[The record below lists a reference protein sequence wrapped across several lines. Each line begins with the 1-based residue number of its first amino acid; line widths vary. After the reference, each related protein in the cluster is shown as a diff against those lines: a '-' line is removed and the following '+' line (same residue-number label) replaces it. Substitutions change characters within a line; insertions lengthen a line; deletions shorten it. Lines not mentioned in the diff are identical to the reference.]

1 MSELFIEVTELNFK
15 DKVLNSR
22 KPVLV
27 DFWASWCGPC
37 QNMAYVI
44 SSLALQFGDEMIF
57 AKCNVDENQDLVNQ
71 YDIQSMPRMLI
82 FNNGKI
88 VESFE
93 SIDGVISQE
102 RLVEGIETVLATKH
116 PGGVDSNV
124 KKSPKRALI
133 VYSSRSGN
141 TKKLAEAV
149 NGLLEGEKTFCS
161 ITDAPEPDGYD
172 MVALGFWLMAGK
184 PDPASAEYLTKIR
197 GSKLFLFST
206 HGAAAGSE
214 HALKAMEIA
223 KSMVPSARIVGT
235 FECQG
240 EVNPKFLEKAG
251 KKDPPP
257 PWLKDAPDAI
267 GHPDDHDL
275 AVLIDTLKASLPEY
289 VS

>member
-1 MSELFIEVTELNFK
+1 MSELFIEVTEINFK
-15 DKVLNSR
+15 DKVLDCR

-57 AKCNVDENQDLVNQ
+57 AKCKADDNQNLFNQ

-82 FNNGKI
+82 FNNGRI
-88 VESFE
+88 AE
-93 SIDGVISQE
+93 SIEGMVSKEKI
-102 RLVEGIETVLATKH
+102 VEGIEKVLATKH
-116 PGGVDSNV
+116 PADVDSKV
-124 KKSPKRALI
+124 KKSAKSALI

-141 TKKLAEAV
+141 TKRLAETI
-149 NGLLEGEKTFCS
+149 NSLLWGKKTFCS

-172 MVALGFWLMAGK
+172 VVALGFWLMAGK
-184 PDPASAEYLTKIR
+184 PDPASAEYLPKIR

-206 HGAAAGSE
+206 HGAAAGSK
-214 HALKAMEIA
+214 HALKAMELA
-223 KSMVPSARIVGT
+223 KSMAPSARIVGT

-257 PWLKDAPDAI
+257 PWIKDAPDAI
-267 GHPDDHDL
+267 GHPDDGDL
-275 AVLIDTLKASLPEY
+275 AVLIETLRASLPEFLC
-289 VS
+289 